1 MMIVSSLDY
10 FPQSVLST
18 FLHVFPIHL
27 QTLEARYFD
36 SQNPPSISRGTI
48 LGEKIYEIELSTSG
62 LRLRKEH
69 MGNKASLLA
78 INGCTVRLWVVL
90 FIMHKVHFLSR
101 LVETEQSG
109 IRHMKNLE
117 NMRELE
123 SLHDTEG
130 HWRKWQR
137 WFIGFNWKAL
147 LF

>member
-1 MMIVSSLDY
+1 
-10 FPQSVLST
+10 LST

-78 INGCTVRLWVVL
+78 INGCTVRLCCL
-90 FIMHKVHFLSR
+90 F
-101 LVETEQSG
+101 
-109 IRHMKNLE
+109 
-117 NMRELE
+117 
-123 SLHDTEG
+123 
-130 HWRKWQR
+130 
-137 WFIGFNWKAL
+137 
-147 LF
+147 